1 MMQRLITEYPDYR
14 LVDGAY
20 YLLGYCLGEQ
30 GEEDGSLSIF
40 QDLVARFQTVSSAL
54 KSGCESVNI
63 TGAILRMPETLFKK
77 VLPHYESPFYD
88 KALYKLALTHCV

>member
-40 QDLVARFQTVSSAL
+40 QDLVAQVPNSQFSL

-63 TGAILRMPETLFKK
+63 TSVQVILRMPETLFKSAAPLR
-77 VLPHYESPFYD
+77 VPILR
-88 KALYKLALTHCV
+88 